1 MAGNS
6 NTMVAANGA
15 TLTSRLA
22 GSESAEG
29 AVKGNLRYI
38 RAGELKKSGV
48 TGLVVEGIYEG
59 TIANEMSGKNDYK
72 IREANGD
79 LAIIN
84 NTASLSNQMADLE
97 LGSYVAIKY
106 AGTTVIKNGPRKGK
120 EAHQF
125 NVFSE

>member
-1 MAGNS
+1 MAGTN
-6 NTMVAANGA
+6 NTMVAANGS

-22 GSESAEG
+22 DSSADFS
-29 AVKGNLRYI
+29 GNLRYI
-38 RAGELKKSGV
+38 RAKELKESGV
-48 TGLVVEGIYEG
+48 TGLVVEGIFEG

-84 NTASLSNQMADLE
+84 NTASLSNQMGELE
-97 LGSYVAIKY
+97 LGAYVAIKY
-106 AGTTVIKNGPRKGK
+106 NGTTVIKNGPRKGK

-125 NVFSE
+125 NVFAE